1 MAVSIQEISH
11 FVMALTLSF
20 EDGFIASLD
29 FIEARRSSWA
39 LSLWGLS
46 LRVSAGQ
53 GLLITTPP
61 SGTHQVPTGYPQAI
75 HRGSESLIGG
85 GLGGGWRLGWRE
97 ISYKK
102 NPPKC
107 NRNPTKTGT

>member
-1 MAVSIQEISH
+1 MAVSIQEIRH

-29 FIEARRSSWA
+29 FIEALMSSWA

-61 SGTHQVPTGYPQAI
+61 SGTHQVPTGYPQAT
-75 HRGSESLIGG
+75 HQ
-85 GLGGGWRLGWRE
+85 GL
-97 ISYKK
+97 
-102 NPPKC
+102 
-107 NRNPTKTGT
+107 